1 MDPLNP
7 RAAGAITT
15 QTSTHPDAP
24 DDLNAHIQALQAR
37 LDAMHPLP
45 TVKSSQTSN
54 YVPDTA
60 ESLTSAI
67 SASASLL
74 PNYKRAFLHSCL
86 SAHVLTFGNYTLK
99 SGRQSP
105 YFFNAGLFHR
115 ASLLR
120 SISNA
125 YAHTLISYSNS
136 NRGFKFDVV
145 FGPAYK
151 GIPLATATVDKLAQ
165 LDERK
170 YGEVSYAFNRKE
182 AKDHGEGG
190 SIVGAGLRG
199 KKVLILDDVITAGT
213 AMKEA
218 CGIIAKEGGQL
229 VGVIVA
235 LDRMEKMPGDG
246 VTTSAIGQVKR
257 EFGVPV
263 LSIITLNDLI
273 KELRG
278 VGGTDLA
285 RMEDYKRT
293 YGATD

>member
-1 MDPLNP
+1 MDPPNP
-7 RAAGAITT
+7 PPANPITAQTPT
-15 QTSTHPDAP
+15 QTDEP
-24 DDLNAHIQALQAR
+24 DDLNARIQALQAR

-45 TVKSSQTSN
+45 VVKSSQTSN
-54 YVPDTA
+54 NAPNTA
-60 ESLTSAI
+60 ESLTTAI

-74 PNYKRAFLHSCL
+74 PDYKRSFLHSCL
-86 SAHVLTFGNYTLK
+86 SAHVLTFGIYTLK
-99 SGRQSP
+99 SGRRSP

-120 SISNA
+120 SISSA
-125 YAHTLISYSNS
+125 YAHTLITYSIS
-136 NRGFKFDVV
+136 NPGFKFDIV

-151 GIPLATATVDKLAQ
+151 GIPLATATVDKLAE
-165 LDERK
+165 LDERR
-170 YGEVSYAFNRKE
+170 YGDVSFSFNRKE

-199 KKVLILDDVITAGT
+199 KRVLVLDDVITAGT
-213 AMKEA
+213 AMREA
-218 CGIIAKEGGQL
+218 CGIIAKEGGSL

-235 LDRMEKMPGDG
+235 LDRMERMPGDG
-246 VTTSAIGQVKR
+246 VTTSAIGQVRR

-278 VGGTDLA
+278 VGGTDLT
-285 RMEDYKRT
+285 RMEEYKRS
-293 YGATD
+293 YGASD